1 MLKLLKLKLLTT
13 IVLLGCSISLL
24 ASNTGIGCT
33 HLSTGGVVVEDAI
46 VKDSVLVSYNDL
58 RLANSKL
65 IELDYEKKI
74 NNTLRSIIVNDSI
87 IIQHYKSNNYLMNKS
102 YKKAIR
108 QRNIAIG
115 GGIVFSIVTLLLL
128 LK

>member
-1 MLKLLKLKLLTT
+1 M
-13 IVLLGCSISLL
+13 IVLLGCSINLL
-24 ASNTGIGCT
+24 ASNTNVNHT
-33 HLSTGGVVVEDAI
+33 YLSTGGVVVE
-46 VKDSVLVSYNDL
+46 DSVLVSYNDL

-74 NNTLRSIIVNDSI
+74 NTTLRSIIVNDSI
-87 IIQHYKSNNYLMNKS
+87 IIQHYKSSNSLINKS

-115 GGIVFSIVTLLLL
+115 GGVVFSIVTLLLL

>member
-1 MLKLLKLKLLTT
+1 M
-13 IVLLGCSISLL
+13 IVLLGCSINLL
-24 ASNTGIGCT
+24 ASNMNTDCT
-33 HLSTGGVVVEDAI
+33 NLSTGGVVVEEAI
-46 VKDSVLVSYNDL
+46 VKDSVLVSYDDL

-74 NNTLRSIIVNDSI
+74 NTTLRSIIVNDSI
-87 IIQHYKSNNYLMNKS
+87 IIQHYKSSNTLINKS
-102 YKKAIR
+102 YKKAIH

-115 GGIVFSIVTLLLL
+115 GGVVFSIVTLLLL

>member
-1 MLKLLKLKLLTT
+1 M
-13 IVLLGCSISLL
+13 IVLLGCSINLL
-24 ASNTGIGCT
+24 ASNMNIDCI
-33 HLSTGGVVVEDAI
+33 HLSTGGVIGKNTI

-74 NNTLRSIIVNDSI
+74 NITLRSIIVNDSI
-87 IIQHYKSNNYLMNKS
+87 IIQHYKTNNALLNKS

>member
-1 MLKLLKLKLLTT
+1 M
-13 IVLLGCSISLL
+13 IVLLGCSINLL
-24 ASNTGIGCT
+24 ASNTNIDCT
-33 HLSTGGVVVEDAI
+33 HLSTGDVVVENPSI
-46 VKDSVLVSYNDL
+46 KDSVLVSYNDL

-74 NNTLRSIIVNDSI
+74 NTTLRSIIINDSI
-87 IIQHYKSNNYLMNKS
+87 IIKHYKNSNVLLNKS

>member
-1 MLKLLKLKLLTT
+1 M
-13 IVLLGCSISLL
+13 IVLLGCSINLL
-24 ASNTGIGCT
+24 ASNKHTNGT
-33 HLSTGGVVVEDAI
+33 YLSTGGVVVE
-46 VKDSVLVSYNDL
+46 DSVLVSYNDL

-74 NNTLRSIIVNDSI
+74 NTTLKSIIVNDSI
-87 IIQHYKSNNYLMNKS
+87 IIQHYKSNNAFINKS
-102 YKKAIR
+102 YKKVIR

-115 GGIVFSIVTLLLL
+115 GGVVFSIVTLLLL

>member
-1 MLKLLKLKLLTT
+1 M
-13 IVLLGCSISLL
+13 IVLLGCSINLL
-24 ASNTGIGCT
+24 ASNKHTNGT
-33 HLSTGGVVVEDAI
+33 HLSTGGVVVE
-46 VKDSVLVSYNDL
+46 DSVLVSYNDL

-74 NNTLRSIIVNDSI
+74 NVTLRSIIVNDSI
-87 IIQHYKSNNYLMNKS
+87 IIQHYKTNNALLNKS
-102 YKKAIR
+102 YKKTIR

>member
-1 MLKLLKLKLLTT
+1 M
-13 IVLLGCSISLL
+13 IVLLGCSINLL
-24 ASNTGIGCT
+24 ASNKHTNCT
-33 HLSTGGVVVEDAI
+33 HLSTGGVIVE
-46 VKDSVLVSYNDL
+46 DSVLVSYNDL

-74 NNTLRSIIVNDSI
+74 NTTLKSIIVNYSI
-87 IIQHYKSNNYLMNKS
+87 TTQHYKSSNTLLNKS

-115 GGIVFSIVTLLLL
+115 GGVVFSIVTLLLI

>member
-1 MLKLLKLKLLTT
+1 M
-13 IVLLGCSISLL
+13 IVLLGCSINLL
-24 ASNTGIGCT
+24 ASNKHTNCT
-33 HLSTGGVVVEDAI
+33 YLSTGGVVVED
-46 VKDSVLVSYNDL
+46 SVFVSYNDL

-74 NNTLRSIIVNDSI
+74 NTTLRSIIVNDSI
-87 IIQHYKSNNYLMNKS
+87 IIQHYKNSNALINKS

-108 QRNIAIG
+108 QRNIAISG
-115 GGIVFSIVTLLLL
+115 GVVFSIVTLLLL

>member
-1 MLKLLKLKLLTT
+1 M
-13 IVLLGCSISLL
+13 IVLLNCSISLL
-24 ASNTGIGCT
+24 ASNTNTDCT
-33 HLSTGGVVVEDAI
+33 RLSTGGVVGENPSI
-46 VKDSVLVSYNDL
+46 KDSVLVSYNDL

-74 NNTLRSIIVNDSI
+74 NTTLRSIIVNDSI
-87 IIQHYKSNNYLMNKS
+87 IIQHYKNNNTLLNKS

-108 QRNIAIG
+108 QRNIAVC

>member
-1 MLKLLKLKLLTT
+1 M
-13 IVLLGCSISLL
+13 IVLLGCSINLL
-24 ASNTGIGCT
+24 ANNKDMKCSY
-33 HLSTGGVVVEDAI
+33 LSTGGVVVENPSI
-46 VKDSVLVSYNDL
+46 KDSVLVSYDDL

-74 NNTLRSIIVNDSI
+74 NATLQNIIVNDSI
-87 IIQHYKSNNYLMNKS
+87 IIKHYKTNNALLNKS
-102 YKKAIR
+102 YKKAIH

-115 GGIVFSIVTLLLL
+115 GGIVFSIATLLLL

>member
-1 MLKLLKLKLLTT
+1 M
-13 IVLLGCSISLL
+13 IVLLGCSINLL
-24 ASNTGIGCT
+24 ASNMNTDCT
-33 HLSTGGVVVEDAI
+33 HLSTGGVVVE
-46 VKDSVLVSYNDL
+46 DSVLVSYNDL

-65 IELDYEKKI
+65 TELDYEKKI
-74 NNTLRSIIVNDSI
+74 NTTLKSIIVNDSI
-87 IIQHYKSNNYLMNKS
+87 IIQHYKTNNALLNKS
-102 YKKAIR
+102 YKKVIH

>member
-1 MLKLLKLKLLTT
+1 M
-13 IVLLGCSISLL
+13 IVLLGCSINLL
-24 ASNTGIGCT
+24 SSNKHTNYT
-33 HLSTGGVVVEDAI
+33 YLSTGGVIIE
-46 VKDSVLVSYNDL
+46 DSVLVSYNDL

-74 NNTLRSIIVNDSI
+74 NTTLRSIIVNDSI
-87 IIQHYKSNNYLMNKS
+87 IIQHYKSSNALINKS
-102 YKKAIR
+102 YKKVIR

-115 GGIVFSIVTLLLL
+115 GGVVFSIVTLLLL

>member
-1 MLKLLKLKLLTT
+1 M
-13 IVLLGCSISLL
+13 IVLLSCSINLL
-24 ASNTGIGCT
+24 ASNKHTNCT
-33 HLSTGGVVVEDAI
+33 YLSTGGVVVE
-46 VKDSVLVSYNDL
+46 DSVLVSYNDL

-74 NNTLRSIIVNDSI
+74 NTTLKSIIVNDSI
-87 IIQHYKSNNYLMNKS
+87 IIQHYKNSNTLINKS

-115 GGIVFSIVTLLLL
+115 GGVVFSIVTLLLL

>member
-1 MLKLLKLKLLTT
+1 M
-13 IVLLGCSISLL
+13 IVLLGCSINLL
-24 ASNTGIGCT
+24 ASNKHINGT
-33 HLSTGGVVVEDAI
+33 HLSTGGVVVE
-46 VKDSVLVSYNDL
+46 DSVLVSYNDL

-74 NNTLRSIIVNDSI
+74 NATLRSIIVNDSI
-87 IIQHYKSNNYLMNKS
+87 IIQHYKTNNALLNKS
-102 YKKAIR
+102 YKKTIR
-108 QRNIAIG
+108 QRNIAIS

>member
-1 MLKLLKLKLLTT
+1 M
-13 IVLLGCSISLL
+13 IVLLGCSINLL
-24 ASNTGIGCT
+24 ASNKHTNCIY
-33 HLSTGGVVVEDAI
+33 LSTGGVVVE
-46 VKDSVLVSYNDL
+46 DSVLVSYNDL

-74 NNTLRSIIVNDSI
+74 NTTLRSIIVNDSI
-87 IIQHYKSNNYLMNKS
+87 IIQHYKNSNALINKS

-115 GGIVFSIVTLLLL
+115 GGVVFSIVTLLLL

>member
-1 MLKLLKLKLLTT
+1 M
-13 IVLLGCSISLL
+13 IVLLSCSINLL
-24 ASNTGIGCT
+24 ASNKHTNGT
-33 HLSTGGVVVEDAI
+33 YLSTGGVVVE
-46 VKDSVLVSYNDL
+46 DSVLVSYNDL
-58 RLANSKL
+58 RLVNSKL

-74 NNTLRSIIVNDSI
+74 NTTLRSIIVNDSI
-87 IIQHYKSNNYLMNKS
+87 IIQHYKSNSALMNKS

-115 GGIVFSIVTLLLL
+115 GGVLFSIVTLLLL

>member
-1 MLKLLKLKLLTT
+1 M
-13 IVLLGCSISLL
+13 IVLLGCSINLL
-24 ASNTGIGCT
+24 ASNKHANGT
-33 HLSTGGVVVEDAI
+33 HLSTGGVVVE
-46 VKDSVLVSYNDL
+46 DSVLVSYNDL

-74 NNTLRSIIVNDSI
+74 NNKLRSIIANDSI
-87 IIQHYKSNNYLMNKS
+87 IIQHYKSNSALINKS

-115 GGIVFSIVTLLLL
+115 GGVVFSIVTLLLL

>member
-1 MLKLLKLKLLTT
+1 M
-13 IVLLGCSISLL
+13 IVLLSCSISLL
-24 ASNTGIGCT
+24 ASNKDMKCSY
-33 HLSTGGVVVEDAI
+33 LSTGGVIVENPSI
-46 VKDSVLVSYNDL
+46 KDSVLVSYNDL

-74 NNTLRSIIVNDSI
+74 NTTLRSIIINDSI
-87 IIQHYKSNNYLMNKS
+87 IIKYYKNSNALLNKS

>member
-1 MLKLLKLKLLTT
+1 M
-13 IVLLGCSISLL
+13 IVLLSCSINLL
-24 ASNTGIGCT
+24 ASNTNMNHT
-33 HLSTGGVVVEDAI
+33 YLSTGGVVVE
-46 VKDSVLVSYNDL
+46 DSVLVSYNDL

-74 NNTLRSIIVNDSI
+74 NTTLRSIIVNDSI
-87 IIQHYKSNNYLMNKS
+87 IIQHYKSSNALINKS

-115 GGIVFSIVTLLLL
+115 GGVVFSIVTLLLL

>member
-1 MLKLLKLKLLTT
+1 M
-13 IVLLGCSISLL
+13 IVLLNCSINLL
-24 ASNTGIGCT
+24 ASNTNVNHTCF
-33 HLSTGGVVVEDAI
+33 STGGVVVED
-46 VKDSVLVSYNDL
+46 SVLVSYDDL

-74 NNTLRSIIVNDSI
+74 NKTLRSVIVNDSI
-87 IIQHYKSNNYLMNKS
+87 IIKHYKNSNDLLNKS
-102 YKKAIR
+102 YKKAIH

-115 GGIVFSIVTLLLL
+115 GGIIFSIVTLLLL

>member
-1 MLKLLKLKLLTT
+1 MQNLLKLKILTM
-13 IVLLGCSISLL
+13 IVLLGCSINLL
-24 ASNTGIGCT
+24 ASSVDMTCT
-33 HLSTGGVVVEDAI
+33 YLSTGGVVVEDTN
-46 VKDSVLVSYNDL
+46 VKDSVLISYNDL

-74 NNTLRSIIVNDSI
+74 NTTLRTIVANDSI
-87 IIQHYKSNNYLMNKS
+87 IIQHYKNNNALLNKS

>member
-1 MLKLLKLKLLTT
+1 M
-13 IVLLGCSISLL
+13 IVLLSCSINLL
-24 ASNTGIGCT
+24 ASNTNMNHT
-33 HLSTGGVVVEDAI
+33 YLSTGGVVVED
-46 VKDSVLVSYNDL
+46 SVLVSYDDL

-74 NNTLRSIIVNDSI
+74 NTTLRSIIVNDSI
-87 IIQHYKSNNYLMNKS
+87 IIQHYKSSNALMNKS

-115 GGIVFSIVTLLLL
+115 GGVVFSIVMLLLL

>member
-1 MLKLLKLKLLTT
+1 M
-13 IVLLGCSISLL
+13 IVLLGCSINLL
-24 ASNTGIGCT
+24 ASNKHTNGT
-33 HLSTGGVVVEDAI
+33 HLSTGGVVVE
-46 VKDSVLVSYNDL
+46 DSVLVSYNDL

-74 NNTLRSIIVNDSI
+74 NTTLRSIIINDSI
-87 IIQHYKSNNYLMNKS
+87 IIQHYKSSNTFINKS

-115 GGIVFSIVTLLLL
+115 GGVVFSIVTLLLL

>member
-1 MLKLLKLKLLTT
+1 M
-13 IVLLGCSISLL
+13 IVLLSCSISLL
-24 ASNTGIGCT
+24 ASNKDIKCSC
-33 HLSTGGVVVEDAI
+33 LSTGGVVVENSSI
-46 VKDSVLVSYNDL
+46 KDSVLVSYNDL

-74 NNTLRSIIVNDSI
+74 NKTLRSIIVNDSI
-87 IIQHYKSNNYLMNKS
+87 IIKYYKNSNALLNKS
-102 YKKAIR
+102 YKKAIH
-108 QRNIAIG
+108 QRNIAVC

>member
-1 MLKLLKLKLLTT
+1 M
-13 IVLLGCSISLL
+13 IVLLCCSINLL
-24 ASNTGIGCT
+24 ASNMNVDYTY
-33 HLSTGGVVVEDAI
+33 LSTGGVVGKNTI
-46 VKDSVLVSYNDL
+46 VKDSVLVSYDDL

-65 IELDYEKKI
+65 IELNYEKKI
-74 NNTLRSIIVNDSI
+74 NATLQSIIVNDSI
-87 IIQHYKSNNYLMNKS
+87 IIQHYKNSNALLNKS
-102 YKKAIR
+102 YKKAIS

>member
-1 MLKLLKLKLLTT
+1 M
-13 IVLLGCSISLL
+13 IVLLGCSINLL
-24 ASNTGIGCT
+24 ASNRDIKCSY
-33 HLSTGGVVVEDAI
+33 LSTGGVVGKNTI
-46 VKDSVLVSYNDL
+46 VKDSVLVSYDDL

-74 NNTLRSIIVNDSI
+74 NTTLRNVITNDSI
-87 IIQHYKSNNYLMNKS
+87 IMQYYKRNNTLLNKS
-102 YKKAIR
+102 YKRAIR

-115 GGIVFSIVTLLLL
+115 GGVIFSITTLLLL